1 MAAKKVMVT
10 GVYGLIPGAIYN
22 RLVEAPDAY
31 DVYALARRRHP
42 SDRSPKGRVMNIADE
57 KFFLSNLSDL
67 NEVEKALDGIE
78 VVVHMAADPR
88 PEATWEQILS
98 SNIMGSY
105 NVFEASRRVGVKRI
119 LYASSVMFSWGYQ
132 ADEPYK
138 AIKEGRYDEVPDDF
152 PIITHESPPRP
163 TDPYSASKVWGEGTA
178 RYYSD
183 IHGLSC
189 ICLRIGWVNAEDRP
203 FTPDLRAVWCSQR
216 DIVQLVE
223 KSINAPDN
231 VRFDI
236 LYGISN
242 NKWSSVVK
250 VSSSWLQTESTI
262 LVTGIPLIRFTT
274 SLILCETVL
283 TRKR

>member
-1 MAAKKVMVT
+1 MASKKVLIT
-10 GVYGLIPGAIYN
+10 GVYGLIAGAIYDK
-22 RLVEAPDAY
+22 LTQQPDAY
-31 DVYALARRRHP
+31 DVYALGRRRHR
-42 SDRSPKGRVMNIADE
+42 SDRAPDGKVLDIPE
-57 KFFLSNLSDL
+57 QKFFLSDLSDL
-67 NEVEKALDGIE
+67 DEVGKAVDGID

-88 PEATWEQILS
+88 PEASWEQILA

-105 NVFEASRRVGVKRI
+105 NVFEASRIAGVKRI
-119 LYASSVMFSWGYQ
+119 IYASSVMFSWGYQ

-138 AIKEGRYDEVPDDF
+138 AIKECRFEDVPDEI
-152 PIITHESPPRP
+152 PMVTHLWPPRP

-203 FTPDLRAVWCSQR
+203 FDPKLAAVWVSQR

-223 KSINAPDN
+223 KSINAPDSL
-231 VRFDI
+231 RFDT

-242 NKWSSVVK
+242 NKWRWVDIDHSKAVVGYMPQDSS
-250 VSSSWLQTESTI
+250 ED
-262 LVTGIPLIRFTT
+262 FD
-274 SLILCETVL
+274 
-283 TRKR
+283 